1 MARKIAASMR
11 CLGMATPAFAETS
24 RRRSQVGQAARPTS
38 PGSDEGERPAARS
51 HRVSLGRQRRVPVPA
66 GHSGRELAAA
76 GMATLQ
82 ASRTPRARSRRR
94 TNGKCDATL
103 DRMILR
109 NRLSA
114 EKSRFRYIAASP
126 VLPGGR
132 IARPADSSSAAGRTA
147 YTSRISKTSD
157 SAAGAKV
164 VLQHREHDVDH
175 PRVQDGEEL
184 RRPHHRQH
192 GPPLPASF
200 RLSCLR
206 RRIIMPRSRGMIRS
220 PRTAAVSS

>member
-11 CLGMATPAFAETS
+11 
-24 RRRSQVGQAARPTS
+24 
-38 PGSDEGERPAARS
+38 
-51 HRVSLGRQRRVPVPA
+51 
-66 GHSGRELAAA
+66 
-76 GMATLQ
+76 
-82 ASRTPRARSRRR
+82 
-94 TNGKCDATL
+94 
-103 DRMILR
+103 
-109 NRLSA
+109 

-206 RRIIMPRSRGMIRS
+206 RRMIMPRSRGMIRS